1 MNFDTKT
8 GVVDF
13 GAGEEEPC
21 ARSLISDAAT
31 NSANSPVGIGAADGE
46 EDGAEDGVETGV
58 EAEVSIGAADVTLGA
73 LTGADDGDVTSM
85 TGGGRG
91 RAKVRVAETPL

>member
-1 MNFDTKT
+1 M
-8 GVVDF
+8 
-13 GAGEEEPC
+13 
-21 ARSLISDAAT
+21 
-31 NSANSPVGIGAADGE
+31 
-46 EDGAEDGVETGV
+46 EDGADGVETGV